1 MERILSTVDS
11 VILIVDANE
20 GPMPQTRYVLKHA
33 LSIGMRPL
41 VFVNKV
47 DRDGADPKGALNQ
60 TRIAVI
66 VEEAEES
73 VEADVDAR
81 RLNETAVEGIELDP
95 PGVEAGADI
104 AVTEEHG
111 AIVPHPC
118 PRRGAD
124 VAHIAGLVA
133 ARLTSVQE

>member
-47 DRDGADPKGALNQ
+47 DRDGADPEGALNQ
-60 TRIAVI
+60 TFDLFFELGATDEQADFPVLYGSGLNGWAVKDLKETKRDNMNDLFQAIIDHIPAERI
-66 VEEAEES
+66 S
-73 VEADVDAR
+73 K
-81 RLNETAVEGIELDP
+81 
-95 PGVEAGADI
+95 
-104 AVTEEHG
+104 H
-111 AIVPHPC
+111 
-118 PRRGAD
+118 
-124 VAHIAGLVA
+124 
-133 ARLTSVQE
+133 